1 MSDIKK
7 IYTASLRECRQEA
20 KTTMKDA
27 ERAYL
32 ILKNKDSEYGRIV
45 KAMAVLHRKAF
56 LIYENAPNE
65 I

>member
-7 IYTASLRECRQEA
+7 IYAVSLRECRRKA
-20 KTTMKDA
+20 KKTMEDT
-27 ERAYL
+27 ERSFS
-32 ILKNKDSEYGRIV
+32 ILKDKDSEYAKII

-56 LIYENAPNE
+56 LIYENAPSE